1 MFGWILENIG
11 SLAAGLVLAVIVYIL
26 VRDMFKKGKNSGCGC
41 GCAGCSGCCPHMKET
56 IGKNTEKGE
65 RYETQ

>member
-11 SLAAGLVLAVIVYIL
+11 SLAAGLVLAVIVYVL

-41 GCAGCSGCCPHMKET
+41 GCAG
-56 IGKNTEKGE
+56 
-65 RYETQ
+65 

>member
-26 VRDMFKKGKNSGCGC
+26 VRDMFKKGKNSGC
-41 GCAGCSGCCPHMKET
+41 CSHMKET
-56 IGKNTEKGE
+56 IRKNTEKGE